1 MADDKPTIYID
12 YAKGNIRGP
21 YKIIGRLFAG
31 PKDKSWFPPPESIIA
46 ISDPE
51 RLRQTAER
59 LRKLGFPL
67 VETPAPGSD

>member
-12 YAKGNIRGP
+12 YEKGNIRGP
-21 YKIIGRLFAG
+21 SKIIGRLFAG

-59 LRKLGFPL
+59 LRELGFPL